1 MAADSEKPIDHR
13 QMKAFV
19 DRIVKLDES
28 DDMINARV
36 FDWSER
42 KNRSGENCAT
52 RSTSSS
58 PTCNGSEMPEHHMTG
73 GKLERAKSNGCTV
86 NHE

>member
-42 KNRSGENCAT
+42 KEPIWGELCDTFDEFIAYLK
-52 RSTSSS
+52 RERDARA
-58 PTCNGSEMPEHHMTG
+58 PHDRRKTG
-73 GKLERAKSNGCTV
+73 EGEIEWLHRQP
-86 NHE
+86 